1 MEPFKP
7 GKDAQIEADE
17 ILKSIE
23 NTLNKK
29 KKPVKFTMK
38 GLTELI
44 DIEGSNPLLLIPGIK
59 EKVNKYKEKPTEENY
74 IDFFEDIEKGLK
86 GGVQDLGYGI
96 GDLITSG
103 IDAAADTN
111 LSERLDEIYEK
122 NKLEDPETLTGEIT
136 KILTQYGIPGGAA
149 FKILNRLK
157 IFQRS
162 RKLASTVTKL
172 QKAAE
177 NSLSFTIDLENQKIS
192 YFDKN
197 INQDLTLEIWPLA
210 ASWTNG
216 TGYFLNSPQT
226 TDGVSWEFRN
236 DNLKWPTSSFGKI
249 ITASFTSDQPGG
261 GVWYT
266 GSISPGALI
275 PTTQSF
281 DVRTEKDI
289 NADVSF
295 VVNQWYLSGNN
306 INRYVVDNYVTSSY
320 IETPIDINN
329 YGFIVKW
336 KDSIE
341 NDVSKGSQPDVKF
354 YSIDTY
360 TIYPPQ
366 LEFRWDDTI
375 HSSSLSEVQ
384 TEDIFMSL
392 DENPGVFYEDSI
404 NRFRLNVRPKYPE
417 RTYQTGSIYT
427 QNLLLPT
434 ASCYAV
440 KDLDTN
446 EYVIDFDSKYTKL
459 SADDVSNYFTIYM
472 NGLEPERNY
481 EILIK
486 TEINKTVLVY
496 RDELYFKVVNG

>member
-1 MEPFKP
+1 MAVYKIFPI
-7 GKDAQIEADE
+7 KDATLYSEYP
-17 ILKSIE
+17 LM
-23 NTLNKK
+23 NT
-29 KKPVKFTMK
+29 
-38 GLTELI
+38 G
-44 DIEGSNPLLLIPGIK
+44 
-59 EKVNKYKEKPTEENY
+59 
-74 IDFFEDIEKGLK
+74 
-86 GGVQDLGYGI
+86 
-96 GDLITSG
+96 
-103 IDAAADTN
+103 
-111 LSERLDEIYEK
+111 LDEI
-122 NKLEDPETLTGEIT
+122 TEI
-136 KILTQYGIPGGAA
+136 
-149 FKILNRLK
+149 
-157 IFQRS
+157 RS
-162 RKLASTVTKL
+162 IESPISNN
-172 QKAAE
+172 
-177 NSLSFTIDLENQKIS
+177 NSIARYVSEYSQNEINYVFNELINNVNHSHFSSS
-192 YFDKN
+192 YQVYLRNFVATADN

-236 DNLKWPTSSFGKI
+236 NDLKWPTSSFGDI

-336 KDSIE
+336 EDSIE

>member
-1 MEPFKP
+1 MAVYKIFPI
-7 GKDAQIEADE
+7 KDATLYSESP
-17 ILKSIE
+17 LM
-23 NTLNKK
+23 NT
-29 KKPVKFTMK
+29 
-38 GLTELI
+38 G
-44 DIEGSNPLLLIPGIK
+44 
-59 EKVNKYKEKPTEENY
+59 
-74 IDFFEDIEKGLK
+74 
-86 GGVQDLGYGI
+86 
-96 GDLITSG
+96 
-103 IDAAADTN
+103 
-111 LSERLDEIYEK
+111 LDEI
-122 NKLEDPETLTGEIT
+122 TEI
-136 KILTQYGIPGGAA
+136 
-149 FKILNRLK
+149 
-157 IFQRS
+157 RS
-162 RKLASTVTKL
+162 IESPISNN
-172 QKAAE
+172 
-177 NSLSFTIDLENQKIS
+177 NSIARYVSEYSQNEINYVFNELINNVNHSHFSSS
-192 YFDKN
+192 YQVNLRNFVATADN

-236 DNLKWPTSSFGKI
+236 NDLKWPTSSFGNL

-281 DVRTEKDI
+281 NVRTEKDI

-320 IETPIDINN
+320 IETPVDINN

-354 YSIDTY
+354 YSVDTY